1 LLSDEDDE
9 ISLTRKKTS
18 GSTTGEQTKL
28 TRLQG
33 QVKDVIDDMKINIE
47 KVVDRGNNLNDLND
61 RSEQLGAAGD
71 LFSKRSR
78 NLRKSMWLRTCRAR
92 MYLGITL
99 SVIFILII
107 CKQIYILKFC
117 FRNLK

>member
-1 LLSDEDDE
+1 MP
-9 ISLTRKKTS
+9 KKKPVAS
-18 GSTTGEQTKL
+18 STGEPTKL
-28 TRLQG
+28 NRLQN

-78 NLRKSMWLRTCRAR
+78 NLRKSMWLRTCRGR

-99 SVIFILII
+99 SVIFLLII
-107 CKQIYILKFC
+107 CKI
-117 FRNLK
+117 NLFLNFHFIHFLFNY

>member
-9 ISLTRKKTS
+9 IILSKKKP
-18 GSTTGEQTKL
+18 STGATGEQTKL
-28 TRLQG
+28 GRLQS

-107 CKQIYILKFC
+107 CKLISLVI
-117 FRNLK
+117 